1 MSGAK
6 EVAKNAISEI
16 EPLIAEMLDGK
27 WLDNEVSLGRLLS
40 SDGDIQVQLKITKIK
55 KDFLF
60 SDEEDSDY

>member
-1 MSGAK
+1 MSGAR
-6 EVAKNAISEI
+6 EVAENAVSEI

-27 WLDNEVSLGRLLS
+27 WLDNEVSLGRLLL

-60 SDEEDSDY
+60 SDEEDNDY